1 MTPVSSTVSAPNISI
16 PPFLLRGKMAITIN
30 DVAQFAGV
38 SKKTVSRV
46 INNQSEITETTREK
60 VLNAIEILG
69 YRPSKVAQALATKR
83 TETMGLLIGEIANP
97 YFSEVA
103 QGIMEVAQKNNYSVL
118 IFNTNSEPKNE
129 QLAVNTLLD
138 HNIDGIIIY
147 PTWENVKWFSEI
159 ISKHIPIVFIDSET
173 ESVSRIGQIK
183 TMKYEGAYNATHHL
197 IGKAHQH
204 IGMVAC
210 KANQPIE
217 FDRVRGYHDA
227 LINSGI
233 QYREELVILEG
244 SPDIEDGYKNT
255 QKLINNH
262 PELSAI
268 FCFNDLMA
276 MGCIQACKDLGKRIP
291 DDIAVIGYDDIR
303 FSSLLTPSLTTIQVN
318 KKEMGIQAASLL
330 IKMLKNPNEV
340 YPTHYIETNLVIRES
355 T

>member
-1 MTPVSSTVSAPNISI
+1 MTPVSSTVSGFNLSN
-16 PPFLLRGKMAITIN
+16 FLILPRGKMAITIN

-83 TETMGLLIGEIANP
+83 TETLGLLIGEIANP
-97 YFSEVA
+97 YFSDVA
-103 QGIMEVAQKNNYSVL
+103 QGILEVAQKNNYSVL
-118 IFNTNSEPKNE
+118 IFNTNSEPKIE
-129 QLAVNTLLD
+129 QLAINTLLD
-138 HNIDGIIIY
+138 HNIDGVIVF
-147 PTWENVKWFSEI
+147 PTWENIKWFSEI
-159 ISKHIPIVFIDSET
+159 ISKHIPIVFIDSEA
-173 ESVSRIGQIK
+173 ESSGRIGQIM
-183 TMKYEGAYNATHHL
+183 TMKYEGARQATQHL
-197 IGKAHQH
+197 IHKGHQH
-204 IGMVAC
+204 IGMIAC

-217 FDRVRGYHDA
+217 FDRVRGYRDA

-233 QYREELVILEG
+233 PYREELVILEG
-244 SPDIEDGYKNT
+244 SPEIEDGYLNT
-255 QKLINNH
+255 HKLMINH
-262 PELSAI
+262 PEISAI

-291 DDIAVIGYDDIR
+291 EDIAVVGYDDIR

-318 KKEMGIQAASLL
+318 KKELGIQAASLL

-340 YPTHYIETNLVIRES
+340 YPTHYIETNLVVRES